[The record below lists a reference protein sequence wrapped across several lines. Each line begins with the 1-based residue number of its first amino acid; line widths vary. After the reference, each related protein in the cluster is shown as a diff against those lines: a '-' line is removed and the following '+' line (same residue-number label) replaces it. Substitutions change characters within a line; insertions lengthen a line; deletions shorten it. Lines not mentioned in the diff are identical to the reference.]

1 MLGRHTL
8 SIELSSYGGVM
19 AAHLNVAASKAFP
32 SRKSQFG
39 TMSNQARLG
48 RSIHPSELTWKLCA
62 VFNISRV

>member
-1 MLGRHTL
+1 
-8 SIELSSYGGVM
+8 M